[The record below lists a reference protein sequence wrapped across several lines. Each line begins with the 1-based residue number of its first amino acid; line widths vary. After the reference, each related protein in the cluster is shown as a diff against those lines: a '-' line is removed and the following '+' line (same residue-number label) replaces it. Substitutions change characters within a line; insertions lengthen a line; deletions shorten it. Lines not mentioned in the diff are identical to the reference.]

1 MRLRGFEGEL
11 LLCVV
16 FIGAGLFWV
25 AVAAGMPLW
34 DGFAPASG
42 FLPLLYGVLLAVL
55 AVAATLADVL
65 GRGEG
70 GEAKAPVRRPA
81 MVLLALAA
89 AVAGIETAGF
99 FASMALAMLFL
110 FRVAER
116 LPIVGSVAAAIGVA
130 AGLTL
135 VFRSWLGVPLP
146 AGPWG
151 F

>member
-1 MRLRGFEGEL
+1 MKLRGLEGEL
-11 LLCVV
+11 LLCAV
-16 FIGAGLFWV
+16 FIGAGAFWV

-34 DGFAPASG
+34 DGFAPATG
-42 FLPLLYGVLLAVL
+42 FLPMMYGVLLAAL
-55 AVAATLADVL
+55 ALAATLVDVL
-65 GRGEG
+65 GRAEG
-70 GEAKAPVRRPA
+70 GEAKTPIGRPV

-99 FASMALAMLFL
+99 FASMLLAMLFL

-116 LPIVGSVAAAIGVA
+116 LPIIGAIAAATGTA
-130 AGLTL
+130 ACLTL